1 MAGSS
6 HFLAFDL
13 GAESGRTM
21 LGRLHQG
28 ILDVTEIHR
37 FVNEPV
43 RQNGS
48 LHWDVLRLWLEMKQS
63 LDRVAATKVE
73 SVGVDAWGCDYAL
86 VGEQGVL
93 VQNPY
98 HYRDKRT
105 DGVMDAVF
113 ARVSAEQIY
122 SITGIQ
128 FLQINTLYQLYAAC
142 RATPRLIDAATT
154 LGTIPDLINFWLTG
168 EMTAEFTN
176 ATTTQFVDARSR
188 TWATDLLQE
197 LDLPTRLLP
206 RLVEP
211 GTIVGK
217 IAADAPAGLLGTP
230 VVAPA
235 CHDTGSAV
243 AAVDAHGH
251 RAFISS
257 GTWSLLG
264 TELQAPVI
272 TPRAR
277 ELNFTNE
284 GGVCGTT
291 RLLKNIAGLWLL
303 QSCRRDWAAQ
313 GLSIDY
319 NELLTLASDERNA
332 FRSLFDPDHPSFLHP
347 RSMVA
352 SIAEYCRETGQP
364 EPEGPG
370 GYARAILE
378 SLAFKYRIVIESLE
392 ELTGTAITEIRIV
405 GGGSRN
411 RLLNQ
416 FTADCSGRTVIA
428 GPVEASAL
436 GNIAM
441 QMVATGA
448 VASLAEARHVIERS
462 FPTERFEPIAR
473 DRWSAQY
480 RRFSGYLEP
489 TCV

>member
-1 MAGSS
+1 MA

-13 GAESGRTM
+13 GAESGRAV
-21 LGRLHQG
+21 LGGLQG
-28 ILDVTEIHR
+28 GVLDVREIHR

-48 LHWDVLRLWLEMKQS
+48 LHWDVLRLWLEIKRG
-63 LDRVAATKVE
+63 LDAVAVTGQPIA
-73 SVGVDAWGCDYAL
+73 SIGVDAWGCDYAL
-86 VGEQGVL
+86 VGERGAL
-93 VQNPY
+93 LQNPY

-105 DGVMDAVF
+105 DGVMESVF
-113 ARVSAEQIY
+113 ERVPAAQIY
-122 SITGIQ
+122 DVTGIQ
-128 FLQINTLYQLYAAC
+128 FLPFNTLYQLYAAC
-142 RATPRLIDAATT
+142 RDMPRMVEAATSF
-154 LGTIPDLINFWLTG
+154 GTIPDLINFWLTG

-176 ATTTQFVDARSR
+176 ATTTQFVDARTR
-188 TWATDLLQE
+188 TWALDLLRA
-197 LDLPTRLLP
+197 LDLPTRILP
-206 RLVEP
+206 AIVES
-211 GTIVGK
+211 GTVIGTVLG
-217 IAADAPAGLLGTP
+217 DAPDALRGTP

-243 AAVDAHGH
+243 AAVSAGGH

-264 TELQAPVI
+264 TELTSPVI

-284 GGVCGTT
+284 GGVLGTT

-303 QSCRRDWAAQ
+303 QSCRRNWAEQ
-313 GLSIDY
+313 GVHLDY
-319 NELLTLASDERNA
+319 EELLGLARAHKSS
-332 FRSLFDPDHPSFLHP
+332 FQSLFDPDHAAFLHP
-347 RSMVA
+347 RSMVTA
-352 SIAEYCRETGQP
+352 IAEYCRETGQP
-364 EPEGPG
+364 EPDGPA

-378 SLAFKYRIVIESLE
+378 SLAFKYRVVLESME
-392 ELTGTAITEIRIV
+392 RLTGKPITEVRIV

-416 FTADCSGRTVIA
+416 FTADSTGRTVIA

-441 QMVATGA
+441 QMVATG
-448 VASLAEARHVIERS
+448 VVGSLDDARRIIERS
-462 FPTERFEPIAR
+462 FPVERFEPIEP
-473 DRWSAQY
+473 DRWNEHY
-480 RRFSGYLEP
+480 RRFHEYLEP